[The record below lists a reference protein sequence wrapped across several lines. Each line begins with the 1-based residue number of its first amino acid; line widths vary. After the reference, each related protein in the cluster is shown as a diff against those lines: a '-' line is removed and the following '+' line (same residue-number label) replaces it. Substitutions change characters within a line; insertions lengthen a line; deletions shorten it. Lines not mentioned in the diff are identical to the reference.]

1 MTAAIRK
8 ALRKVPGYQFARRGF
23 RSLTE
28 PEFRDQAALEA
39 WINSGVD
46 LQQRLHLEPIVFRGG
61 RAFVETRDGIEF
73 WWNPDAQGGMLDL
86 HLGSDF
92 ERDERE
98 CVFSY
103 LEGCHGAVFI
113 DVGGNCGLYSLNLLK
128 RFDDAQAHCFEPV
141 PNSYRTIEVNAQH
154 NGLSERLTLVPKAL
168 GDKPSTVRMTASYS
182 AMDHIVVGNGDQEL
196 SPLLIDVEMVTLDG
210 YVREHGVS
218 RVDFLKCDVEG
229 AELLVLK
236 GAQNLLKEFSPP
248 ILIEI
253 EARHT
258 QRFNYSPQEIDSFL
272 RNFNY
277 EPCVPLRA
285 GNIEKLP
292 SIDKGIADGHHNFLY
307 LPMRMLSS

>member
-1 MTAAIRK
+1 VTAAIRK

-28 PEFRDQAALEA
+28 PEFRDRAALEA
-39 WINSGVD
+39 WITSGMD
-46 LQQRLHLEPIVFRGG
+46 LQQRLHLEPIVFREG
-61 RAFVETRDGIEF
+61 RAYVQTPDGLEF
-73 WWNPDAQGGMLDL
+73 WWNPDVQGGVLDL
-86 HLGSDF
+86 EFGSDF
-92 ERDERE
+92 ERAERE
-98 CVFSY
+98 CAFSY
-103 LEGCHGAVFI
+103 MADSPGAVFI

-128 RFDDAQAHCFEPV
+128 RFNDARAYCFEPV
-141 PNSYRTIEVNAQH
+141 PSSHRTIEVNANH
-154 NGLSERLTLVPKAL
+154 NGLSERLTLVQKAL
-168 GDKPSTVRMTASYS
+168 GDKSSTVRMTASYS

-196 SPLLIDVEMVTLDG
+196 SPLVIDVEMITLDG

-218 RVDFLKCDVEG
+218 RVDFMKCDVEG

-285 GNIEKLP
+285 GDIEKLP
-292 SIDKGIADGHHNFLY
+292 SIDKGIAEGHHNFLY
-307 LPMRMLSS
+307 LPTPMLH